1 MRRAMTSLAV
11 PAALAVLAVLVGAV
25 GCRPTLDGAWQGTV
39 SCPDDNFP
47 VSLLLDE
54 QEDGDLKGTVYIEQ
68 VPGVLGAEFIVKG
81 TLDDGSYDAEDN
93 SYSFDLQGDDD
104 TPPEFSVELELDKD
118 DPDEADGDV
127 RQFDDEGT
135 VLQECTIAID
145 RLSVTDN

>member
-1 MRRAMTSLAV
+1 MRRVLSLFAVCVVLV
-11 PAALAVLAVLVGAV
+11 PAI
-25 GCRPTLDGAWQGTV
+25 GCRPTLDGAWQGSV
-39 SCPDDNFP
+39 VCPDDTFP

-81 TLDDGSYDAEDN
+81 TLDDGSYDPEDN
-93 SYSFDLQGDDD
+93 TYSFDLQGDDD

-127 RQFDDEGT
+127 RQFNDEGT

-145 RLSVTDN
+145 RLSVVGN

>member
-1 MRRAMTSLAV
+1 MRRVIAPLAV
-11 PAALAVLAVLVGAV
+11 SAFLTAAV

-39 SCPDDNFP
+39 NCPDDNFP

-93 SYSFDLQGDDD
+93 TYSFDLQGDDD
-104 TPPEFSVELELDKD
+104 TPPEFSVELELDSD
-118 DPDEADGDV
+118 DPNEADGDV
-127 RQFDDEGT
+127 RQFDDEGA
-135 VLQECTIAID
+135 VVQECTMAID